1 MERVVTAGVFCAAA
15 LLVFAA
21 VAGAETTPTPAASQ
35 AAIEEKYGT
44 YPIAYREII
53 TRWLGTQLLDPAS
66 AQIEWTS
73 EPKRVELKGRDGE
86 MFFGYIVEFKVNS
99 RNQFGAYTG
108 KQARKVYI
116 RNGEVAAGG
125 RVKR

>member
-1 MERVVTAGVFCAAA
+1 MKRVVLASVFCTAA
-15 LLVFAA
+15 LLASGA
-21 VAGAETTPTPAASQ
+21 VAAGETSPSPAA
-35 AAIEEKYGT
+35 ANVANEEKYGV
-44 YPIAYREII
+44 YPIAYRELI

-73 EPKRVELKGRDGE
+73 EPKPVELKGRDGG

-99 RNQFGAYTG
+99 RNQFGTYTG